1 LEIPVLPLQGM
12 ADRHPGLTPEIAG
25 AYVQAALVCL
35 DRHHSSP
42 SEFRISEGTNASRA
56 TIQWESVDERIKG
69 AWANEI
75 DATEA
80 GAYACSLA
88 ATELSKGLVAV
99 RRAETGTG
107 ADYYVG
113 PVGTGLNDLE
123 SFFRLE
129 VSGTDRGS
137 YDRVAAVLRQKVQQ
151 TKDGN
156 SNLPAIAAVVG
167 FRAQIIMIE
176 AVEGGP

>member
-1 LEIPVLPLQGM
+1 VATAILPLRNM
-12 ADRHPGLTPEIAG
+12 SERHPGLTPEVAA
-25 AYVQAALVCL
+25 AYLQAVYVCL

-42 SEFRISEGTNASRA
+42 MEFVISEGSIESKA
-56 TIQWESVDERIKG
+56 TVDWEEVDDRVRG

-75 DATEA
+75 DTTEA

-113 PVGTGLNDLE
+113 PIDHQPDDLE
-123 SFFRLE
+123 SFLRLE
-129 VSGTDRGS
+129 VSGTDKGS
-137 YDRVAAVLRQKVQQ
+137 AERVATVLKQKIQQ

-167 FRAQIIMIE
+167 FSARLIMIQV
-176 AVEGGP
+176 VETVI

>member
-1 LEIPVLPLQGM
+1 VDIPILPLRNL
-12 ADRHPGLTPEIAG
+12 ADRHPGLTPEVAG
-25 AYVQAALVCL
+25 AYVQAAFVCL
-35 DRHHSSP
+35 DRHYSSP
-42 SEFRISEGTNASRA
+42 TEFVISEASEASRT
-56 TIQWESVDERIKG
+56 TIEWDSVDDRIRG

-113 PVGTGLNDLE
+113 PIGRVVDDLE
-123 SFFRLE
+123 NSFRLE

-137 YDRVAAVLRQKVQQ
+137 AERVAAVLKQKIQQ

-167 FRAQIIMIE
+167 FHAHLIMIE
-176 AVEGGP
+176 VVEDER